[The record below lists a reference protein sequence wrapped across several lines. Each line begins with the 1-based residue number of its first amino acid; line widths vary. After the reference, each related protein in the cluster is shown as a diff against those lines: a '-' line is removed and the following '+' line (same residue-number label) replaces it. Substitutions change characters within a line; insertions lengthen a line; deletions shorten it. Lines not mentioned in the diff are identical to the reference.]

1 MRQQTI
7 KKDIRCFGIGLHGGE
22 RVCLHLRP
30 AAEDTGLVFVHK
42 GVDGSRRFNLSPHQ
56 VISTELATTIGNSEA
71 SISTVEHLLAA
82 VFGLGI
88 DNLYIE
94 VHGDELPIMDG
105 SAATFVFLLRSVG
118 FRRQRLPKRIL
129 SFNRHVEYKSG
140 ERWIKVKPYKGLK
153 INYTI
158 DFAHPM
164 VGRQS
169 FSFEHDPQQF
179 IRSLAKARTFGFL
192 QDVEKL
198 QSMGLALGG
207 TLNNAVVLD
216 EYGVINPDGLRF
228 SDELVRH
235 KILDFMGDMA
245 LMGTPVWGAFDVH
258 CSGHAFNNSFLRFLD
273 KNKDDYLSWVE
284 FDNQGHM
291 LNVPVPERLPQTE
304 PVQAC

>member
-30 AAEDTGLVFVHK
+30 AAEDTGLVFVHR
-42 GVDGSRRFNLSPHQ
+42 GTDGSRRFNLSPHK
-56 VISTELATTIGNSEA
+56 VISTDLATTIGNSEA

-82 VFGLGI
+82 VSGLGI

-118 FRRQRLPKRIL
+118 FRRQRLPRRIL
-129 SFNRHVEYKSG
+129 SFNRPLVYRSG
-140 ERWIKVKPYKGLK
+140 ERWIKVKPYNGLK

-169 FSFEHDPQQF
+169 YCFEHDPQQF
-179 IRSLAKARTFGFL
+179 VKSLAKARTFGFL

-207 TLNNAVVLD
+207 SLNNAVVLD

-228 SDELVRH
+228 NDELVRH

-273 KNKDDYLSWVE
+273 KNKDDYLSRVE
-284 FDNQGHM
+284 FDKQGHM
-291 LNVPVPERLPQTE
+291 FNVPVPERLPQPE
-304 PVQAC
+304 PVPAC